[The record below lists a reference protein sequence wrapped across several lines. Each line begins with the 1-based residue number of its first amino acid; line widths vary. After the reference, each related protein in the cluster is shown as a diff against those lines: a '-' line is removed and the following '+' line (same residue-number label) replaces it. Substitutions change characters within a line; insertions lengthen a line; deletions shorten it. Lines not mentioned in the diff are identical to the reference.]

1 MSLIHPLIPTDLSPA
16 LDANAPLRFVEAWG
30 AIPSEPLLHPPS
42 LRLPLQEAL
51 EGGLLEERPTP
62 FGYTLVLSRSGFLA
76 LSRAPNSAI
85 PNERSRTYRLL
96 GYLVGASL
104 KGRWPYLTRC
114 RSMVYVL
121 RDTSGRTALLFLLA
135 SGPSPRFWRMIHDR
149 YLCGGSTRK
158 HSSFFFFSPRGDQRQ
173 LPEHIIQIKPP
184 ELSLWLRRLRKRVE
198 RLYGAG

>member
-16 LDANAPLRFVEAWG
+16 LDADAPLRFVEAWG

-62 FGYTLVLSRSGFLA
+62 FGYTLVLSRDGFLA

-96 GYLVGASL
+96 GYLVGVTL
-104 KGRWPYLTRC
+104 KDRWPYLTRC
-114 RSMVYVL
+114 KPQVYVL
-121 RDTSGRTALLFLLA
+121 RDAASRTALLFLS
-135 SGPSPRFWRMIHDR
+135 SGRPSPHLRVNMLDR
-149 YLCGGSTRK
+149 TQCGGATHK
-158 HSSFFFFSPRGDQRQ
+158 HSGFFFFSPRGGQRQ

-184 ELSLWLRRLRKRVE
+184 ELSLWLGRLRKRVE